1 MEEVAA
7 MVMRS
12 CASLCERCEHYDWQY
27 TKYGREACEEVTG
40 LYGEVVSAHR
50 AIWCAESDRPET
62 ERWGYCPR
70 FKELS

>member
-1 MEEVAA
+1 

-27 TKYGREACEEVTG
+27 TKYCYEACDDFCET
-40 LYGEVVSAHR
+40 LGEARRAHGF
-50 AIWCAESDRPET
+50 IWCAESDRPKE
-62 ERWGYCPR
+62 ERWVHCPR

>member
-1 MEEVAA
+1 MEEIAA

-27 TKYGREACEEVTG
+27 TKYGREACDDFCGT
-40 LYGEVVSAHR
+40 LGEAKGAHR
-50 AIWCAESDRPET
+50 FIWCAE
-62 ERWGYCPR
+62 PR